1 MRQLPH
7 LPHLFRR
14 PWILF
19 YFFINYSSNLKNLCY
34 EENTAY
40 YGNNLIYGHENPKK
54 SRMDC
59 QQSCQF
65 NLNCNFWTFR
75 KPAHR
80 GTLGLCY
87 LKTKRENV
95 SNNVSSY
102 VSGSKNCQLPEWTG
116 RISKFDILILKNITL
131 VSKWSYISICIFFRN
146 KRILWP
152 QCEGTI

>member
-1 MRQLPH
+1 M
-7 LPHLFRR
+7 
-14 PWILF
+14 
-19 YFFINYSSNLKNLCY
+19 KNLCY

-75 KPAHR
+75 KPDHR
-80 GTLGLCY
+80 GSLGLCY

-116 RISKFDILILKNITL
+116 RISKFDIILKKT
-131 VSKWSYISICIFFRN
+131 CFFRPPEN
-146 KRILWP
+146 STETRCTEDWYSTKMGVCRSIYIY
-152 QCEGTI
+152 GT